1 MLFEEFEDD
10 LCMEPELPEPEDD
23 IDEGGGFI
31 DLFLWLI
38 HIFSH

>member
-1 MLFEEFEDD
+1 MELEDCYYEETEA
-10 LCMEPELPEPEDD
+10 PEQADED